1 VVAKL
6 QTPRGV
12 DRADGR
18 TIGRA
23 LYGLTAAVVRSQPRD
38 MSLTSLSTLATLEQT
53 GPRRITDL
61 ATCEGV
67 TQPSM
72 TSLVTALE
80 RSGLVERRGDPSD
93 RRVALV
99 ALTSNGTEYVRA
111 RRQAGVEVFAQL
123 INDLPAAE
131 QDALAAAVTAIT
143 HIERLEEERRN
154 QTTPAPPSPR
164 RDQA

>member
-1 VVAKL
+1 M
-6 QTPRGV
+6 
-12 DRADGR
+12 
-18 TIGRA
+18 
-23 LYGLTAAVVRSQPRD
+23 AAAVRSQPRD

-61 ATCEGV
+61 AACEGV

-80 RSGLVERRGDPSD
+80 RTGLAERRGDPSD

-99 ALTSNGTEYVRA
+99 ALTSDGTDYIRA

-123 INDLPAAE
+123 ISELPATEA
-131 QDALAAAVTAIT
+131 DALAAAVKAIT
-143 HIERLEEERRN
+143 HIQRLEEEERN
-154 QTTPAPPSPR
+154 RTIVVPSSPR
-164 RDQA
+164 EDPA